1 MIYAL
6 ARSVLSTS
14 PPAAATAIAPPGTL
28 PVASTAAA
36 APSELG
42 SWGRPPDRP
51 SQLALGLAVV
61 LLVAALVPAACDW
74 LASLVD
80 FSGVSDLTRRRR
92 FLGVAGFVVAF
103 LSLGYIAFY
112 LRGGPRDPLAPV
124 YWLQGRALSHGELA
138 WTASEPG
145 ASFRAGHLL
154 GVLPER
160 IAGIFPPG
168 YPLLLAA
175 GFLVGAPM
183 LVGPLLGA
191 TLLVATWALAREMAQ
206 TAGVERAE
214 AIGRAAAGL
223 SLVSVAMRLFTAD
236 ALPYGATAVAVAV
249 ALAAALRGRRLQD
262 RRFFALAGL
271 AVGGVVATQPFAAV
285 AVGVVVAAL
294 ALGAR
299 ERRAL
304 LWLVLAVLPGVLLLL
319 AANRAAVGRAFASP
333 AAVYFSLF
341 QTPPTPKHGRLVTL
355 LLQLRTHLADVDNLE
370 PLALLALV
378 PLVGKARTRGVLMG
392 GLVVGGQL
400 VVAAITETGA
410 RAAGVERAMV
420 SVVPVEHALVA
431 MALAQ
436 LFAHRT
442 GGLVRAAVGTMGLAL
457 VGFAVHVSL
466 DHQRLAA
473 ADLGRPHYEPD
484 VVRDATVAHGLLY
497 FEDDQGFELAYDPE
511 VPASHGIEA
520 VRMRGDDHDRLLYD
534 QLGHPQIHRYTA
546 TGNAATVTA
555 WTPPNAGSDTWRFE
569 AESDW
574 PPASAVGAHVE
585 SGAAGVSCAS
595 DGKGL
600 TVTPL
605 AAGGQGSATVP
616 LPVPRGAV
624 APERRSWSI
633 TPRAIQHGGTGKATL
648 VLVATLG
655 GPALATWTWED
666 AAKTPTCVELPAQT
680 VELGGDR
687 PRAWLVLTASS
698 GAVTLDKTT
707 LRAK

>member
-1 MIYAL
+1 VPGSR
-6 ARSVLSTS
+6 RSSTS
-14 PPAAATAIAPPGTL
+14 LACPICHAAA
-28 PVASTAAA
+28 
-36 APSELG
+36 G
-42 SWGRPPDRP
+42 S
-51 SQLALGLAVV
+51 S
-61 LLVAALVPAACDW
+61 
-74 LASLVD
+74 
-80 FSGVSDLTRRRR
+80 
-92 FLGVAGFVVAF
+92 
-103 LSLGYIAFY
+103 FY

-138 WTASEPG
+138 WTASEPA

-154 GVLPER
+154 GALPGR

-206 TAGVERAE
+206 TAGESAERAE

-223 SLVSVAMRLFTAD
+223 SLVSVAMRLFTAE

-249 ALAAALRGRRLQD
+249 AVAAALRGRRLRD
-262 RRFFALAGL
+262 RRFFGLAGL

-285 AVGVVVAAL
+285 AVCAVVAAL
-294 ALGAR
+294 VLGAR
-299 ERRAL
+299 DRRAL
-304 LWLVLAVLPGVLLLL
+304 VWLVLAALPGVLLLL

-333 AAVYFSLF
+333 AAVYLALF
-341 QTPPTPKHGRLVTL
+341 QAPSTPRHGRVVTL
-355 LLQLRTHLADVDNLE
+355 LLQLRAHLADVDNLE
-370 PLALLALV
+370 PLALLAFV
-378 PLVGKARTRGVLMG
+378 PLLGERRTRVAMIG

-400 VVAAITETGA
+400 LVAILTETGA
-410 RAAGVERAMV
+410 GAAGAERALV
-420 SVVPVEHALVA
+420 SVVPVEHALIA

-436 LFAHRT
+436 LFGRAT
-442 GGLVRAAVGTMGLAL
+442 GGLVRAAVATMGLAL

-466 DHQRLAA
+466 DHQKMAA

-546 TGNAATVTA
+546 TANAATVTA

-574 PPASAVGAHVE
+574 PPASSVGARVE
-585 SGAAGVSCAS
+585 SGEVGVPCAS

-605 AAGGQGSATVP
+605 VAGGQGSATLP

-624 APERRSWSI
+624 PPERRSWAI
-633 TPRAIQHGGTGKATL
+633 TPRVIQHGAAGSATL

-655 GPALATWTWED
+655 GPPLATWTWDD
-666 AAKTPTCVELPAQT
+666 AAKTPTCQELPAQI

-687 PRAWLVLTASS
+687 SRAWLVLTASA

-707 LRAK
+707 LRPK